1 MYNDNNKQTF
11 YWMKKDTDIA
21 VNERIVKIGQ

>member
-11 YWMKKDTDIA
+11 
-21 VNERIVKIGQ
+21 

>member
-11 YWMKKDTDIA
+11 
-21 VNERIVKIGQ
+21 R